1 MGTQL
6 SDALISTRNRAA
18 FIAESGGYG
27 RVTCASE
34 RWQSTQKRVN
44 FRFGIDEAVLLFRS
58 NSLAQLGLPDALG
71 CYSGDGQIIH
81 LIQVRT
87 WSDLSIINA
96 LELSSLT
103 PDQPCLDVPLSDDII
118 PFGPIMGARGSWD
131 QAGMVVHLC
140 DLLSD
145 RGRIRQKCLAHVGRN
160 RAWRILTSIL
170 PSFLTFLKDRRF
182 PLVRG
187 VLNCELLQSCGG
199 DIHHVEQCDN
209 LLI

>member
-58 NSLAQLGLPDALG
+58 HSLAQLGLPDALG
-71 CYSGDGQIIH
+71 CYSGGGQIIH
-81 LIQVRT
+81 LIEVRT

-96 LELSSLT
+96 LELSSPT
-103 PDQPCLDVPLSDDII
+103 PDHPCLDVPLSDVII
-118 PFGPIMGARGSWD
+118 PFGPIMRARGSWE
-131 QAGMVVHLC
+131 QADVAIHLC
-140 DLLSD
+140 DLLSG
-145 RGRIRQKCLAHVGRN
+145 RGPIRQKCLAHVGAIR
-160 RAWRILTSIL
+160 RG
-170 PSFLTFLKDRRF
+170 TF
-182 PLVRG
+182 
-187 VLNCELLQSCGG
+187 
-199 DIHHVEQCDN
+199 
-209 LLI
+209 